1 MKKRRNR
8 GILPLIGACIFI
20 TLWIGKMDFSRL
32 RTVDYVELSAIALC
46 FVCGLIMLARNW
58 RSWRN
63 PSEETE
69 THKKPGH
76 NRVSF

>member
-1 MKKRRNR
+1 
-8 GILPLIGACIFI
+8 
-20 TLWIGKMDFSRL
+20 MDFSHL

-69 THKKPGH
+69 THKKTRP
-76 NRVSF
+76 